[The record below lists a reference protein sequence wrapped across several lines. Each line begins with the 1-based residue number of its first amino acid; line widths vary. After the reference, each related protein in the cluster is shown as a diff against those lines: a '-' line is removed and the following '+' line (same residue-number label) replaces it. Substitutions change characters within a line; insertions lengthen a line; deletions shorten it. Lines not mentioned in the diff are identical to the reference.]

1 MNPVNAMKRILFGS
15 DIGHAPDSRTYAW
28 NLASSIAYSAQ
39 SALLLL
45 VVSRFGGLEAA
56 GRFSI
61 YYITT
66 TMLASVGSYSMR
78 NYQVS
83 DAKQVYSFG
92 TYLGSRFA
100 TSVLMMVMCLGYAA
114 IWQPNPEGIAVVL
127 LLGVYRATDAIEDVY
142 HGEVQRLGRLDAASI
157 AHAVRIVLSFVAF
170 TVAYVVTVD
179 LAVAAGALAL
189 SSIVLF
195 VLTMPAFLDVYPK
208 LAVRPLM
215 YHVGKLLAVCLPIC
229 AAAVLY
235 NFIANLPRYAIEA
248 AMSAEM
254 QGIFNILFM
263 PVFVVDMLSTVI
275 FNPVVADMGRY
286 WQDGDLP
293 VLRKIVLRQV
303 GVIAV
308 LSVGCAVVG
317 YLIGCPVLG
326 FIYGAD
332 LGEWS
337 GLLALLL
344 LLGGISALASFAVVL
359 LTVMR
364 RQGFIL
370 AGYIVAIG
378 SSVLYLNPLVTN
390 YGLVGAGCSYG
401 ILMSVALL
409 VFAVVAVVAAARKG
423 KGGESRA

>member
-1 MNPVNAMKRILFGS
+1 
-15 DIGHAPDSRTYAW
+15 
-28 NLASSIAYSAQ
+28 
-39 SALLLL
+39 LLLL
-45 VVSRFGGLEAA
+45 VVTRFGGLDAA

-83 DAKQVYSFG
+83 DAKQVYPFA
-92 TYLGSRFA
+92 TYLGSRWA
-100 TSVLMMVMCLGYAA
+100 TSMLMMVMCLGYAA

-127 LLGVYRATDAIEDVY
+127 LLGVYRATDALEDVY

-157 AHAVRIVLSFVAF
+157 AHAARIVLSFVAF

-179 LAVAAGALAL
+179 LAVAAGALAA

-195 VLTMPAFLDVYPK
+195 VVTMPAFTSVYPTLTAK
-208 LAVRPLM
+208 PLAN
-215 YHVGKLLAVCLPIC
+215 HVGKLLAVCLPIM

-248 AMSAEM
+248 SMSADM

-286 WQDGDLP
+286 WQDGDIP
-293 VLRKIVLRQV
+293 SLRKIVVRQV
-303 GVIAV
+303 GVIAL
-308 LSVGCAVVG
+308 LSVGCALVG

-332 LGEWS
+332 LSEWS

-344 LLGGISALASFAVVL
+344 LLGGVSALASFAVVL

-364 RQGFIL
+364 CQGFIL
-370 AGYIVAIG
+370 AGYLVAIG
-378 SSVLYLNPLVTN
+378 SSALYLGPLVSN
-390 YGLVGAGCSYG
+390 GGLVGAGCSYG
-401 ILMSVALL
+401 VLMSVALL
-409 VFAVVAVVAAARKG
+409 VFAVVAVVAAVRK
-423 KGGESRA
+423 ERQHEPV

>member
-1 MNPVNAMKRILFGS
+1 MSFVGAIKRILFGA

-45 VVSRFGGLEAA
+45 VVTRFGGLDAA

-114 IWQPNPEGIAVVL
+114 IWQPNPEGIAVVM

-157 AHAVRIVLSFVAF
+157 AHAVRIVLSFFAF
-170 TVAYVVTVD
+170 AVAYAVTVD
-179 LAVAAGALAL
+179 LAVASGALAL

-195 VLTMPAFLDVYPK
+195 VLTMPAFTDVYPK
-208 LAVRPLM
+208 LATKPLM
-215 YHVGKLLAVCLPIC
+215 YHVGKLLAVCLPIM

-248 AMSAEM
+248 SMSAEM

-293 VLRKIVLRQV
+293 ALRKIVVRQI
-303 GVIAV
+303 VIIGL
-308 LSVGCAVVG
+308 LSVGCAALG
-317 YLIGCPVLG
+317 FLIGCPVLG
-326 FIYGAD
+326 FIFGAD
-332 LGEWS
+332 LNEWS

-344 LLGGISALASFAVVL
+344 LLGGVSALASFAVVL

-370 AGYIVAIG
+370 AGYIVAIA
-378 SSVLYLNPLVTN
+378 SCLLYLDPLVST
-390 YGLVGAGCSYG
+390 YGLMGAGCSYG

-409 VFAVVAVVAAARKG
+409 VFAVVAVTAAIG
-423 KGGESRA
+423 KGRRHE